1 MKKVF
6 IVCILLVLVAIIG
19 FGWWNN
25 GLSPVNPSE
34 KTQKIFVVQK
44 GSGIKQIAKDL
55 KNEGLI
61 RDHVVFYLLVKN
73 LNLDQKIQAGT
84 FRLSPSQSAETI
96 AKNLT
101 VGILDMWVTIPEGKR
116 AEEIANILKETIPT
130 YEVSWRET
138 LIENEGYLFPDTYLI
153 PKDASN
159 TMIVSLLTNT
169 FNQRYTTIKNK
180 TNLSQAELVT
190 LASLIEREAK
200 FDADRGMIS
209 SVMHNRL
216 DLGMKLDIDATVQ
229 YALGYDYV
237 EKTWWRKNITFADLQ
252 IASPY
257 NTYRNASLPPTPIA
271 NPGLKALQAAA
282 NPVNTEYLFYFT
294 DKSGKNRYSRT
305 NEEHNA
311 QIKKYGL

>member
-1 MKKVF
+1 MKKVV
-6 IVCILLVLVAIIG
+6 IVCVLIVLCAVIG
-19 FGWWNN
+19 IGWWNN
-25 GLSPVNPSE
+25 GLSPADPSQ

-55 KNEGLI
+55 KKEGLI
-61 RDHVVFYLLVKN
+61 RDQVVFYLLVKK

-84 FRLSPSQSAETI
+84 FRLSPSLSAEAI

-101 VGILDMWVTIPEGKR
+101 VGILDIWVTIPEGKR
-116 AEEIANILKETIPT
+116 AEEIADILKVTIPT
-130 YEVSWRET
+130 YQAAWRER

-153 PKDASN
+153 QKDA
-159 TMIVSLLTNT
+159 TIDMIISLLTNT
-169 FNQRYTTIKNK
+169 FNQRYTAVENK

-190 LASLIEREAK
+190 LASLIEREARY
-200 FDADRGMIS
+200 DVDRPIIS

-229 YALGYDYV
+229 YALGYDYA
-237 EKTWWRKNITFADLQ
+237 EKTWWRKKITLADLQ
-252 IASPY
+252 LPSSY
-257 NTYRNASLPPTPIA
+257 NTYRNAGLPPTPIA
-271 NPGLKALQAAA
+271 NPGLKALQAATNPA
-282 NPVNTEYLFYFT
+282 NTQYLFYFT
-294 DKSGKNRYSRT
+294 DKSGANHYSRT

>member
-257 NTYRNASLPPTPIA
+257 NTYRNAGLPPTPIA